1 MKLRDKTNLEICDE
15 NKLKIS
21 ISTNVV
27 EEENTKNKMRA
38 TSNLIAKAL
47 IATLG
52 PYGSSTIIQDREGK
66 HFATKDGY
74 DLMNRMDFD
83 DAVARTILDLFRTT
97 ASNQVFTVGDGS
109 TSAIVVA
116 NALFQALTDK
126 EQLEYFFKIAPKDI
140 LDILNDLS
148 ELIEN
153 ELKKLVKPVSE
164 DMSELDIIAAVANNN
179 DMTVGKLIGDI
190 YRKIGQ
196 YGFISMDVVDKQDK
210 DTFEIKSGVEWK
222 RGYIDSI
229 FARVHGDEK
238 IIFDENPRI
247 ILSNST
253 ITYDDLETGLIPL
266 MKAAMS
272 KQENTQLIIVA
283 NDFDAN
289 AVQFL
294 KNNRTKH
301 LSQKIKEMNF
311 VAVDIDQVTKES
323 RNKLEDLAILCG
335 CKIWDKMF
343 TKPAEI
349 IARPDDFIGMAEKAV
364 ITPKTTQIIKS
375 DNVSDSVKKAIS
387 SKVKEIDEELKKLS
401 NIEVPNREE
410 DMKIYELRQRKSR
423 LTSSTAIFHVG
434 GKTMA
439 ERMTRQRLIEDA
451 IFACKSTLEHGYIPG
466 GNICIPKVLRD
477 KKEAFASIL
486 GAKYSYLPVENVRL
500 FFAYFIDMLTAAFLE
515 SYKAVLSNSYMSEE
529 VIEETIKTCLDENK
543 FYNLKLHT
551 FEDWDHTKVINSVET
566 DVQILKSC
574 ISIIGILST
583 SNQFITLGMDLSSQ
597 IR

>member
-1 MKLRDKTNLEICDE
+1 MKLRDKTNLSICDE
-15 NKLKIS
+15 NKLKLS

-74 DLMNRMDFD
+74 DLMNRIEFD

-116 NALFQALTDK
+116 NSLFQALTK
-126 EQLEYFFKIAPKDI
+126 EDQIEHFKKVAPKDI
-140 LDILNDLS
+140 VDILNDLS
-148 ELIEN
+148 ELIES
-153 ELKKLVKPVSE
+153 ELLKMSKLVSE
-164 DMSELDIIAAVANNN
+164 DMNELDIIAAVANNN
-179 DMTVGKLIGDI
+179 DFEAGKLIADI
-190 YRKIGQ
+190 YRKIGE
-196 YGFISMDVVDKQDK
+196 YGFISMDVLEKQEK
-210 DTFEIKSGVEWK
+210 DTYEIKTGIEWN
-222 RGYIDSI
+222 RGYIDPI
-229 FARVHGDEK
+229 FAKMYGDEK
-238 IIFDENPRI
+238 IIMDENPRI
-247 ILSNST
+247 ILCNST
-253 ITYDDLETGLIPL
+253 ITYDDLEIGLIPL
-266 MKAAMS
+266 MKAAMGQQQ
-272 KQENTQLIIVA
+272 KTQLIIVA
-283 NDFDAN
+283 NDFDAD

-301 LSQKIKEMNF
+301 LSQKTTEMNF

-323 RNKLEDLAILCG
+323 KNKLEDLAMLCG
-335 CKIWDKMF
+335 CKIWDKFF

-349 IARPDDFIGMAEKAV
+349 IAKPNDFIGKAGKAI
-364 ITPKTTQIIKS
+364 ITPKTTQIIQN
-375 DNVSDSVKKAIS
+375 DDLDEANKKIIDT
-387 SKVKEIDEELKKLS
+387 KIKEIEAELKKLS
-401 NIEVPNREE
+401 GIEVPSKEE
-410 DMKIYELRQRKSR
+410 DLKLYELRQRKSR
-423 LTSSTAIFHVG
+423 LTSSTAVLHVG

-451 IFACKSTLEHGYIPG
+451 IFACKSALEYGYIPG
-466 GNICIPKVLRD
+466 GNICIPKILKE

-486 GAKYSYLPVENVRL
+486 GAKYNYLPLDNIRI
-500 FFAYFIDMLTAAFLE
+500 FFAYFIDMIADAFLE
-515 SYKAVLSNSYMSEE
+515 SYRAVLNNSYMTEDF
-529 VIEETIKTCLDENK
+529 VEETIKKCLDENK

-551 FEDWDHTKVINSVET
+551 FENLNETKVINSVET
-566 DVQILKSC
+566 DIQILKSC
-574 ISIIGILST
+574 TSIIGILST
-583 SNQFITLGMDLSSQ
+583 SNQFITLNMDISGQ